1 VPERL
6 HRNLSDDRWRRME
19 ICEQLANV
27 GAEVGRSLAASA
39 RQQQERADQAMER
52 ALELFD
58 LTVADPRHR
67 GRRLREV
74 CRAREV
80 YLDYLVGDNQY
91 GSTAASLEAYFTQ
104 FALATRRLR

>member
-1 VPERL
+1 M
-6 HRNLSDDRWRRME
+6 N

-27 GAEVGRSLAASA
+27 GAEVGRSMTASA
-39 RQQQERADQAMER
+39 RQQPERAQHAMER

-67 GRRLREV
+67 GLRLREI

-80 YLDYLVGDNQY
+80 YLDFLVGDNQY
-91 GSTAASLEAYFTQ
+91 QSTAESLDRYFTQ
-104 FALATRRLR
+104 FAMAARRG